1 MKKSKSSTTA
11 AQTGAK
17 KRPASKKSPF
27 ATPPHPLGYNYIP
40 EGRPIRATTFA
51 AILPS
56 VIAKYGL
63 GRKLGVERFQTAWHE
78 SLAEV
83 FGASRSQD
91 HEVDGGDQYA
101 LFTRH
106 TRLLTFRGGVLRVA
120 VASNLLYQELQF
132 QLADLLRAMRARL
145 PNENI
150 KQIKIVVR

>member
-63 GRKLGVERFQTAWHE
+63 
-78 SLAEV
+78 

-106 TRLLTFRGGVLRVA
+106 TRLLTFRGGVLRVE